1 MKAANLDNQNKT
13 LLRKLVV
20 VALVMFAFGYAM
32 VPLYKKI
39 CEVTGVYDLIK
50 PDEIVNT
57 QIDKSRTVVMEFDA
71 NTRSQVGWELVPVE
85 VRINV
90 HPG

>member
-1 MKAANLDNQNKT
+1 MKISNLDYQNKN
-13 LLRKLVV
+13 LLRKLIV
-20 VALVMFAFGYAM
+20 VALVMFAFGYAL

-57 QIDKSRTVVMEFDA
+57 QVD
-71 NTRSQVGWELVPVE
+71 
-85 VRINV
+85 
-90 HPG
+90 